1 MQAIEMVSR
10 PTLRTTEQTHVS
22 TNQSAQTRDSASP
35 SNGGRRECVPRRSV
49 VLDAFDKVILDYD
62 YDDRNLGPM

>member
-10 PTLRTTEQTHVS
+10 PSSNTTGRTNAS
-22 TNQSAQTRDSASP
+22 TNQSARTHEPASP
-35 SNGGRRECVPRRSV
+35 SNDGRRECVPRRSV
-49 VLDAFDKVILDYD
+49 VLDAFDKIILEYD